1 VRCYRIAPVRTW
13 AWRIRR
19 RVDALRESV
28 YETGMAGLIAIHV
41 REGHPD
47 FIDLPWHLPLAEWAN
62 ASERVV
68 EMERGLSR
76 HQVVFV
82 EYGSGLYALK
92 ELPPALAEREYG
104 LLRGMED
111 RRLPAVTA
119 AGHARAAVKGGEG
132 GEGGE
137 NGILITRFLDASL
150 PYRTLFKNKG
160 LERYRE
166 RLMDAMAG
174 LLVRLHL
181 AGFYWGDCSLSNTL
195 FRRDAGEL
203 QAYAVDFET
212 SEQHE
217 KLSDGQRS
225 MDLDILEQ
233 NITGELADLQAEVQ
247 LPPALPVEET
257 GATIRARYQRL
268 WNEINRQLLIL
279 PGESYLIQERIRAL
293 NDLGF
298 SVGEIEL
305 VKTEQGDSLRLR
317 TIVVDREYHRR
328 LLHGLTGLVA
338 GDRQAALM
346 INEIK
351 ELQANL
357 SAQHKYTQSLSMAA
371 HRWLEQKY
379 RPTTQRLRE
388 ALGPRDDE
396 TELYCQVLEHKWY
409 LSERAKKDVGHQVT
423 LEDYIKNRLAPPPE
437 TPELVK
443 PRDDTR

>member
-1 VRCYRIAPVRTW
+1 
-13 AWRIRR
+13 
-19 RVDALRESV
+19 
-28 YETGMAGLIAIHV
+28 MAGLIAIHV

-47 FIDLPWHLPLAEWAN
+47 FIDLPWQLPLAGWAS

-82 EYGSGLYALK
+82 EYGTGLYALK

-119 AGHARAAVKGGEG
+119 AGHARAAAEG

-150 PYRTLFKNKG
+150 PYRTPFMNKG
-160 LERYRE
+160 RAPYRD

-351 ELQANL
+351 ELQAKL

-371 HRWLEQKY
+371 HRWLDQMY
-379 RPTTQRLRE
+379 RPTTQRLQE

-409 LSERAKKDVGHQVT
+409 LSERAKKDVGHKVA
-423 LEDYIKNRLAPPPE
+423 LEDYIKNRLAPQP
-437 TPELVK
+437 VN
-443 PRDDTR
+443 

>member
-1 VRCYRIAPVRTW
+1 
-13 AWRIRR
+13 
-19 RVDALRESV
+19 
-28 YETGMAGLIAIHV
+28 
-41 REGHPD
+41 
-47 FIDLPWHLPLAEWAN
+47 
-62 ASERVV
+62 
-68 EMERGLSR
+68 
-76 HQVVFV
+76 
-82 EYGSGLYALK
+82 
-92 ELPPALAEREYG
+92 
-104 LLRGMED
+104 
-111 RRLPAVTA
+111 
-119 AGHARAAVKGGEG
+119 
-132 GEGGE
+132 
-137 NGILITRFLDASL
+137 
-150 PYRTLFKNKG
+150 
-160 LERYRE
+160 
-166 RLMDAMAG
+166 
-174 LLVRLHL
+174 
-181 AGFYWGDCSLSNTL
+181 
-195 FRRDAGEL
+195 
-203 QAYAVDFET
+203 
-212 SEQHE
+212 
-217 KLSDGQRS
+217 
-225 MDLDILEQ
+225 
-233 NITGELADLQAEVQ
+233 
-247 LPPALPVEET
+247 VEET

>member
-1 VRCYRIAPVRTW
+1 MLSHCARGHPGPLAD
-13 AWRIRR
+13 
-19 RVDALRESV
+19 RVDAPPESV

-92 ELPPALAEREYG
+92 ELPQALAEREYG

-119 AGHARAAVKGGEG
+119 AGHARAAVKEGEG
-132 GEGGE
+132 GEDSE

-150 PYRTLFKNKG
+150 PYRTLFKNIG

-328 LLHGLTGLVA
+328 LLHGLTALVA

-346 INEIK
+346 LNEIK
-351 ELQANL
+351 ELQAKL

-371 HRWLEQKY
+371 HRWLEQMY

-409 LSERAKKDVGHQVT
+409 LSERAKKDVGHRVA
-423 LEDYIKNRLAPPPE
+423 LEDYIKNRLAPQPV
-437 TPELVK
+437 T
-443 PRDDTR
+443 

>member
-1 VRCYRIAPVRTW
+1 
-13 AWRIRR
+13 
-19 RVDALRESV
+19 
-28 YETGMAGLIAIHV
+28 MAGLSAIQV

-47 FIDLPWHLPLAEWAN
+47 FIDLPWHLPLANWPGKTP
-62 ASERVV
+62 RLV

-76 HQVVFV
+76 HEVVFV
-82 EYGSGLYALK
+82 EYGPAVYALK
-92 ELPPALAEREYG
+92 ELPPALAEREYA

-111 RRLPAVTA
+111 RHLPAVTA
-119 AGHARAAVKGGEG
+119 VGHARSRIDGVEG
-132 GEGGE
+132 AESTE
-137 NGILITRFLDASL
+137 NGVLITRYLDGSL
-150 PYRTLFKNKG
+150 PYRTLFMNQG

-166 RLMDAMAG
+166 RLLDAMAG

-203 QAYAVDFET
+203 QSYAVDAET

-233 NITGELADLQAEVQ
+233 NLAGELSDLEAVVE
-247 LPPALPVEET
+247 LPPALTVEET
-257 GATIRARYQRL
+257 GAVIRKRYERL
-268 WNEINRQLLIL
+268 WNEINRQVLIH
-279 PGESYLIQERIRAL
+279 PSESYLIQERIRAL

-298 SVGEIEL
+298 SVGEFEL

-317 TIVVDREYHRR
+317 TIVVDRDYHRR

-357 SAQHKYTQSLSMAA
+357 STQLNHPITLGVAA
-371 HRWLEQKY
+371 HRWLEQRY
-379 RPTTQRLRE
+379 RPAIQRLR
-388 ALGPRDDE
+388 AVLGPLEDSS
-396 TELYCQVLEHKWY
+396 ELYCQVLEHKWY
-409 LSERAKKDVGHQVT
+409 LGERVRRDVGLGVAIDDY
-423 LEDYIKNRLAPPPE
+423 LEQRLSSKGPG
-437 TPELVK
+437 
-443 PRDDTR
+443 

>member
-1 VRCYRIAPVRTW
+1 MRCYRIAPVRTW

-19 RVDALRESV
+19 RVDAPPESV

-119 AGHARAAVKGGEG
+119 AGHARAAAEGGEG

-293 NDLGF
+293 NELGF
-298 SVGEIEL
+298 TVGEIEL
-305 VKTEQGDSLRLR
+305 VKTEQGESLRLR

-346 INEIK
+346 LNEIK

-357 SAQHKYTQSLSMAA
+357 SVQHKYTQSLSMAA
-371 HRWLEQKY
+371 HRWLEQMY

-443 PRDDTR
+443 PKDDTR